1 MRKTTLA
8 IILSCTVA
16 SSSLMAQ
23 SPEYLPDW
31 QEGYLDI
38 HNIATG
44 RGDATYVI
52 LPDATT
58 MLIDCGEMDDRWG
71 VPQVPDDS
79 RTAAEWV
86 ATYIDHFSTDL
97 PHPGKID
104 YLWITHLHADH
115 VGIKSM
121 LKPGD
126 KGYDVCG
133 VMRLGDFYKF
143 GNIIDRGYPDYDFP
157 SRKKIEGELGTFPEY
172 QSFIEYQKS
181 HYGCNPQSFVIG
193 SNRQFSLLNN
203 PKAYKG
209 SFSVRNLASRGEIW
223 TGHGL
228 KSRKMY
234 SGDTGLFDENVLSSV
249 IRMDYGKF
257 SYYNG
262 GDLGGGNHHYKCRER
277 DMETAVGELC
287 GPVTVAKLDHHGWK
301 DSSNAR
307 WLNSVRPQCIL
318 IPSCAKDHP
327 AENTLRRVLDPLVYG
342 DGLER
347 DSNGPSTGVF
357 VTTDASRKLL
367 GDELFSRMKPYG
379 HVVVRVYEGG
389 NAYQVFVLDNRSI
402 DYHVIYKTGIIKL

>member
-1 MRKTTLA
+1 MEK
-8 IILSCTVA
+8 ILFWVFLVIGLNAHS
-16 SSSLMAQ
+16 Q
-23 SPEYLPDW
+23 EYLPGW
-31 QEGYLDI
+31 QAGCLDI

-44 RGDATYVI
+44 RGDATFIV

-58 MLIDCGEMDDRWG
+58 MVIDCGEMDNCWG

-86 ATYIDHFSTDL
+86 AAYIEHFSKGL

-115 VGIKSM
+115 VGLRSM

-157 SRKKIEGELGTFPEY
+157 SREKIVRELGTFPEY
-172 QSFIEYQKS
+172 QAFIEYQKAHNGS
-181 HYGCNPQSFVIG
+181 KPQSFITG
-193 SNRQFSLLNN
+193 SNKQFSLLND

-209 SFSVRNLASRGEIW
+209 RFEVRNLACSGEIW
-223 TGHGL
+223 TGRGL
-228 KSRKMY
+228 KTRKLY
-234 SGDTGLFDENVLSSV
+234 SGDTMLFDENVLSGV
-249 IRMDYGKF
+249 IRMRYGNF
-257 SYYNG
+257 TYYNG

-327 AENTLRRVLDPLVYG
+327 YENTLRRILDPLVYG
-342 DGLER
+342 DCEVR
-347 DSNGPSTGVF
+347 DKVGPHAGVF
-357 VTTDASRKLL
+357 VTTDASRKML
-367 GDELFSRMKPYG
+367 GDELFSKMKPYG
-379 HVVVRVYEGG
+379 HVVVRVYDGG
-389 NAYQVFVLDNRSI
+389 TSYQVFVLDNKST
-402 DYHVIYKTGIIKL
+402 DYHIIYKTEIIDLP